1 MTTRRAYDYRAEC
14 LTRSE
19 LYALWG
25 EAVNTL
31 KRTLQVTNV
40 TAHLLENDAGNV
52 KDYIR
57 ANLGRFTVITGKC
70 SERKVCHHHK
80 RIARTLELKEDLV
93 NEYVCSVTDVYCS
106 PKWST
111 CPK

>member
-1 MTTRRAYDYRAEC
+1 MPFRALDHNTDC

-31 KRTLQVTNV
+31 KRTLQVKNV
-40 TAHLLENDAGNV
+40 CAHLLETDAGDV

-57 ANLGRFTVITGKC
+57 ANLSRFTVITGKC
-70 SERKVCHHHK
+70 SKRKVCHHHR
-80 RIARTLELKEDLV
+80 RIKRTLELNLNLV
-93 NEYVCSVTDVYCS
+93 NEYACSVTDVYRS
-106 PKWST
+106 PRW
-111 CPK
+111 